1 MFSRRDFLKAV
12 AAGGVVLGPAGNW
25 AVSAAGEGEEWA
37 FPLLGDLHFD
47 RLEHHDHE
55 WLKREHPGDVSQVEN
70 YSRITREMT
79 PQLLVQARETVAEL
93 RGQKVSV
100 PFVLQLG
107 DLLEG
112 LCGSEAL
119 AQRQAREGIEFV
131 REAKFDAP
139 LVMTKGNHDVTG
151 PGAVDAYRQIL
162 LPFLAEQNQAEIRE
176 AVFTRRLSKP
186 GQGGTLIAFYDAY
199 DKNSLE
205 WFAKTLAERK
215 PERLIVA
222 IHPPVVPYNAR
233 SSWHIYSSPK
243 QAEQRE
249 QLLRLLGQQRAIVL
263 CGHLHKYSLVVRR
276 TDGGRFVQL
285 AISSVAA
292 NSDGKPKDEL
302 SGVERYTPDLVDLEP
317 RHAPET
323 VAARRELLATERPFI
338 EHFDYAD
345 TWGQAV
351 VQARGGRISAVVRRG
366 LSRDAWKTVDFDAL
380 LG

>member
-1 MFSRRDFLKAV
+1 MFSRRDFLKSVAV
-12 AAGGVVLGPAGNW
+12 GGALLGPAGNW
-25 AVSAAGEGEEWA
+25 AVLADEESENWA

-55 WLKREHPGDVSQVEN
+55 WLKKEHPGDVSQVEN

-79 PQLLVQARETVAEL
+79 PRLLSRVRDSLAEL
-93 RGQKVSV
+93 SREKTTV

-112 LCGSEAL
+112 LCGSVEL

-139 LVMTKGNHDVTG
+139 LVMTKGNHDITG

-162 LPFLAEQNQAEIRE
+162 LPFLAEQNRTEIKD
-176 AVFTRRLSKP
+176 AVFTRRQS
-186 GQGGTLIAFYDAY
+186 GTLVAFYDAY
-199 DKNSLE
+199 DKNSLD
-205 WFAKTLAERK
+205 WFAQTLKEAQPK
-215 PERLIVA
+215 RLIVA

-233 SSWHIYSSPK
+233 SNWHIFSSPK
-243 QAEQRE
+243 QAEQRT
-249 QLLRLLGQQRAIVL
+249 RLLELLGSHRAIVL

-276 TDGGRFVQL
+276 TESGRFAQL

-292 NSDGKPKDEL
+292 SADGKPKDERVGL
-302 SGVERYTPDLVDLEP
+302 DQYTPDLVELEP

-323 VAARRELLATERPFI
+323 VATRRELLAAEKPFI
-338 EHFDYAD
+338 EHFEYAD
-345 TWGQAV
+345 TWGRAIVRASGGKLQATV
-351 VQARGGRISAVVRRG
+351 YRG
-366 LSRDAWKTVDFDAL
+366 LNTEPWKTVDFDAL
-380 LG
+380 VS